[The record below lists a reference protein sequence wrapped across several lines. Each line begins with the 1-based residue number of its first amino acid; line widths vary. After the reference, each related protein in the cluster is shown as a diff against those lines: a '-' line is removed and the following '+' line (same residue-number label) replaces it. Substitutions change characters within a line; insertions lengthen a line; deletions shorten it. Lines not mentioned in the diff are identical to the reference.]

1 LIRDAVLYNRSSAT
15 PPEDPDQRAEF
26 NEAMRMITEYN
37 MHEDGITY
45 LMQGYHTLEGEVPA
59 RVIDEYLLCNRIY
72 SQAKNEL
79 ARRARRRP

>member
-1 LIRDAVLYNRSSAT
+1 
-15 PPEDPDQRAEF
+15 
-26 NEAMRMITEYN
+26 MITEYN